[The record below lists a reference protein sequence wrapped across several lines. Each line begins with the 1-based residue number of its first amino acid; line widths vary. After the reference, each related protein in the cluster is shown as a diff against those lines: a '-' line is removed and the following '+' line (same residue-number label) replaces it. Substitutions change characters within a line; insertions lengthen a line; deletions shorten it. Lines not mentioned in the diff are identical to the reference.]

1 WRALRVLSELL
12 PSSTIPLLVL
22 AEAWLDGVAEGGAS
36 GGAAGSGSGG
46 GNGEGNDRDLYR
58 RQPGSGSDGRGPGGV
73 RAASRDGNAYSGV
86 SVPLD
91 SRGG

>member
-1 WRALRVLSELL
+1 AAIAKERGAEEEPRGRWRALRVLSELL

-58 RQPGSGSDGRGPGGV
+58 RQPGSGSD
-73 RAASRDGNAYSGV
+73 
-86 SVPLD
+86 
-91 SRGG
+91 